1 MTLTHFGKYFFGI
14 LGIIIAFTILN
25 VLMTYQS
32 IRAVQERRD
41 LVAHSKEVDLELQK
55 TAVSYLAVIA
65 NEKAYLLTQNDFFF
79 RMYKTIVPTITTHVR
94 TLNQLADGT
103 PSQKHLVGELSRYIV
118 QRIAVFDRE
127 ISVLQ
132 SDGFD
137 AAHEQ
142 VRTDIS
148 DNNALFVSAIMKKIE
163 ANERAKLQKSEV
175 LLHGSDTRLYITVTI
190 GGLLG
195 LGFTLIAGYLIY
207 NELRRRSLSEQKK
220 DDFISVISHELKTPI
235 TSMSIFS
242 QLLEREVEQYIQKNK
257 KQKIFTY
264 IHKVQAQIAR
274 QQSLIDDLADIS
286 KLEAGEFSFSKEEF
300 DIHALVKDTVEVVQT
315 TTKSHKITVKG
326 KIKRLVYADK
336 ERVRQVLINFLSNAI
351 KYSPDAKRVTVIV
364 YSGRL
369 SVRVSVQD
377 YGIGIPKDK
386 LAFIFE
392 RFYRVH
398 DTNRQFPGLGLGL
411 YISSEIIHKLGGAVS
426 VKSKVHTG
434 SIFTFTLPYKKTHL
448 G

>member
-1 MTLTHFGKYFFGI
+1 M
-14 LGIIIAFTILN
+14 
-25 VLMTYQS
+25 
-32 IRAVQERRD
+32 
-41 LVAHSKEVDLELQK
+41 
-55 TAVSYLAVIA
+55 
-65 NEKAYLLTQNDFFF
+65 
-79 RMYKTIVPTITTHVR
+79 
-94 TLNQLADGT
+94 
-103 PSQKHLVGELSRYIV
+103 
-118 QRIAVFDRE
+118 
-127 ISVLQ
+127 
-132 SDGFD
+132 
-137 AAHEQ
+137 
-142 VRTDIS
+142 
-148 DNNALFVSAIMKKIE
+148 
-163 ANERAKLQKSEV
+163 
-175 LLHGSDTRLYITVTI
+175 
-190 GGLLG
+190 
-195 LGFTLIAGYLIY
+195 
-207 NELRRRSLSEQKK
+207 
-220 DDFISVISHELKTPI
+220 
-235 TSMSIFS
+235 
-242 QLLEREVEQYIQKNK
+242 
-257 KQKIFTY
+257 
-264 IHKVQAQIAR
+264 
-274 QQSLIDDLADIS
+274 ADIS